1 MDKRSFRQRIE
12 GEILILDG
20 GYGTML
26 QPHLRPGSC
35 IDLVN
40 IEKPDLVSRMYSAY
54 AESGADIVSTNT
66 FGASRVKLQEY
77 GLGDKVREINFQA
90 AKSAKKVVGDHVWI
104 AGCIGPT
111 GKLIEPLGKLTF
123 DETYETFREQATALA
138 EGGVDLFLLETFSDL
153 KEIKIAV
160 LALKDTADLPI
171 MASMTFDES
180 FLSFTGTD
188 PISAANVLVSLG
200 VDALGVN
207 CSTGPEPMLE
217 VIGRYALVTDCPLFV
232 EPNAGIPKLEKQ
244 KAAYQVTPTEMADFG
259 EKFVQI
265 GANIVGSCCGSTPE
279 YTEELR
285 KRLKGKKP
293 LSRRVNPVLRL
304 SSRVHTVEIG
314 SSLPFCVIGE
324 RINPTNRKDLAAEI
338 RGGKISYIQ
347 KEAQKQAVEGACVL
361 DVNVGIPSINESGMM
376 MKVVRGIENVVKIPL
391 SIDSMN
397 SQAVEAALRESSGKV
412 LINSVNGDERSLK
425 DMIPLAKRFGAG
437 LLCLA
442 VGKDGIPKTAEG
454 RLAVL
459 KEIIKTAE
467 EAGIA
472 RQNLI
477 CDCLTLTVS
486 AQQKRAEET
495 LRAVRIVKEEL
506 GLPTVLGISNISYG
520 LPERSLINSTFLSMA
535 MAVGLDAAIMNP
547 GDARMMET
555 VRASSVLTV
564 RDKDSR
570 EFIESY
576 IKKKRVRK
584 MEGERGRDDLAIER
598 ARARDQESTLDQE
611 RGQLPKEERE
621 RQGEDQLPTDERETR
636 KQVRITIEEDKSR
649 ERNRSER
656 ESNRDEGSTLDQVR
670 GQDRVRLGRLPKEE
684 DWGIMQA
691 FILGNRDEISLLVE
705 KILASGKSAMEIN
718 KQMLIPAIQEI
729 GRKYERKE
737 IYLPQMIRAAET
749 MQQAFQTLEPHFGSS
764 ETTAQGTVLI
774 CTVKGD
780 VHDIGKN
787 IVGLFLKNHG
797 FHVIDLGKDVPAERI
812 AEKAQETNADVV
824 GLSALMTTTM
834 QEMPNVIDTL
844 QKVGSSAK
852 VIVGGAVVTKNYAK
866 DIGASGYAKNGISA
880 VDLVKS
886 LVVK

>member
-314 SSLPFCVIGE
+314 SSLPFCIIGE

-459 KEIIKTAE
+459 KEIIKTAQ

-598 ARARDQESTLDQE
+598 
-611 RGQLPKEERE
+611 
-621 RQGEDQLPTDERETR
+621 
-636 KQVRITIEEDKSR
+636 
-649 ERNRSER
+649 
-656 ESNRDEGSTLDQVR
+656 ESNRDEGSTLDQ
-670 GQDRVRLGRLPKEE
+670 DRVRLGRFPIEE

-691 FILGNRDEISLLVE
+691 FILGNRDEIGPLVE
-705 KILASGKSAMEIN
+705 KILASGKSALEIN

-880 VDLVKS
+880 VDVVKS

>member
-314 SSLPFCVIGE
+314 SSLPFCIIGE

-459 KEIIKTAE
+459 KEIIKTAQ

-598 ARARDQESTLDQE
+598 
-611 RGQLPKEERE
+611 
-621 RQGEDQLPTDERETR
+621 
-636 KQVRITIEEDKSR
+636 
-649 ERNRSER
+649 
-656 ESNRDEGSTLDQVR
+656 ESNRDEGSTLDQ
-670 GQDRVRLGRLPKEE
+670 DRVRLGRFPIEE

-691 FILGNRDEISLLVE
+691 FILGNRDEIGPLVE
-705 KILASGKSAMEIN
+705 KILASGKSALEIN

-866 DIGASGYAKNGISA
+866 DIGASGYAKDGVSA
-880 VDLVKS
+880 VDMVKS

>member
-314 SSLPFCVIGE
+314 SSLPFCIIGE

-459 KEIIKTAE
+459 KEIIKTAQ

-598 ARARDQESTLDQE
+598 EQE
-611 RGQLPKEERE
+611 RE
-621 RQGEDQLPTDERETR
+621 QGLD
-636 KQVRITIEEDKSR
+636 
-649 ERNRSER
+649 RSER
-656 ESNRDEGSTLDQVR
+656 ESNRDEGSTLDQ
-670 GQDRVRLGRLPKEE
+670 DRVRLGRFPIEE

-691 FILGNRDEISLLVE
+691 FILGNRDEIGPLVE
-705 KILASGKSAMEIN
+705 KILASGKSALEIN

-880 VDLVKS
+880 VDVVKS